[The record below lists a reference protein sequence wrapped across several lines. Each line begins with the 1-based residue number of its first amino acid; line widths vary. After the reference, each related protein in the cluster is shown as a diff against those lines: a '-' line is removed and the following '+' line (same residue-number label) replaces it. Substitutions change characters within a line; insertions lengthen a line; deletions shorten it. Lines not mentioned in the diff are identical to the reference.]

1 MSKFKCIFI
10 LCISFF
16 GLKAQEKSFK
26 KADRPPYDRKEEIIY
41 QGKRY
46 RIHNSYLTAGP
57 GFLQSNIRSKLQ
69 KTIAMDFQ
77 FPIRRHHF
85 QIGVMMSGEEF
96 ASNNH
101 IQGHICYGLRAE
113 KNKNNLALYLGP
125 SFATGVEGQV
135 STGNPIFY
143 NGFGGYLS
151 IQAVMKISYD
161 IGIGAELF
169 GELSSRQKII
179 GLKLVA
185 FFSGAYR
192 GPKRNFN
199 PNVRSENPK

>member
-1 MSKFKCIFI
+1 MSKFKCIVI
-10 LCISFF
+10 LCICFF
-16 GLKAQEKSFK
+16 GLMSQEKSFK
-26 KADRPPYDRKEEIIY
+26 KSDRPPYDRKEEIIY

-69 KTIAMDFQ
+69 KTIGIDYH
-77 FPIRRHHF
+77 FPIRRQDF
-85 QIGVMMSGEEF
+85 QVGVMMSGQEF

-101 IQGHICYGLRAE
+101 IQGHICYGFREE
-113 KNKNNLALYLGP
+113 KNKNNLALYFGP
-125 SFATGVEGQV
+125 SYATGVEGDA
-135 STGNPIFY
+135 SGSPKFY
-143 NGFGGYLS
+143 QGFGAYLS
-151 IQAVMKISYD
+151 VQGIIKFSYD
-161 IGIGAELF
+161 MGLGAELF
-169 GELSSRQKII
+169 GELSDRQKIL

-199 PNVRSENPK
+199 PNVRAENPK

>member
-1 MSKFKCIFI
+1 MNKFKFIFI
-10 LCISFF
+10 LCFCFF
-16 GLKAQEKSFK
+16 AMKSQEKSFK
-26 KADRPPYDRKEEIIY
+26 KSERPAYDRKEEIIY

-69 KTIAMDFQ
+69 KTIGIDYQ
-77 FPIRRHHF
+77 FPIRRLNF
-85 QIGVMMSGEEF
+85 QAGVMMSGEEF

-101 IQGHICYGLRAE
+101 IQGHICYGIRDE
-113 KNKNNLALYLGP
+113 KNKNNLALYFGP
-125 SFATGVEGQV
+125 SYATGVEG
-135 STGNPIFY
+135 SANTGNPEFY
-143 NGFGGYLS
+143 QGFGGYLC
-151 IQAVMKISYD
+151 IQAVMKFSYD
-161 IGIGAELF
+161 MGLGAELF
-169 GELSSRQKII
+169 GELSNRQKIV

-199 PNVRSENPK
+199 PNVRAENPK